1 MPMYCKKC
9 GAEIGEGL
17 RVCLNCGEEVE
28 YTSEQ
33 LKQEFSDGVVDE
45 GYYDSDPARQ
55 VEYENSAEIQQ
66 DVKKHMW
73 GAVLIT
79 LLIALAVLGIAI
91 AAMAMTKTGLFA
103 ENDISDMLAGQTV
116 VSQTQVIAP
125 TEEEVEASAEP
136 EPAEEPA
143 EEPVEAAPVEEP
155 QNNEAEAIRN
165 LLLTKKWST
174 TIEGYDGDVVFKEG
188 GKAVITAKVPV
199 FGLTVKKDIDAKYTF
214 TDDCVLTL
222 TADYGGNSYGIKG
235 LVVRNSDRE
244 LEIIRANNAGSLKLT
259 AAN

>member
-17 RVCLNCGEEVE
+17 RVCLSCGEEVE

-33 LKQEFSDGVVDE
+33 LKEEFSDGVVDE

-55 VEYENSAEIQQ
+55 VELDNSAEIQQ

-73 GAVLIT
+73 GTVLIT
-79 LLIALAVLGIAI
+79 LLIALAVLGIAL

-103 ENDISDMLAGQTV
+103 ENDIDDLLSGQPV
-116 VSQTQVIAP
+116 VSQTQVITTAEDDVLAN
-125 TEEEVEASAEP
+125 TEP
-136 EPAEEPA
+136 ETVEEQ
-143 EEPVEAAPVEEP
+143 PVEEAPAVEEP
-155 QNNEAEAIRN
+155 QETEADIIRK
-165 LLLTKKWST
+165 LLLSKKWST

-199 FGLTVKKDIDAKYTF
+199 FGMTVKKDINAKYTF

-222 TADYGGNSYGIKG
+222 TAEYGGNSYGIKG
-235 LVVRNSDRE
+235 LVVRKSDTE
-244 LEIIRANNAGSLKLT
+244 LEIVRANNAGSLKLT